1 MKTLSAIIASYLIG
15 ASLVAFGAVL
25 IGIAKDLLDKR
36 KKRT

>member
-25 IGIAKDLLDKR
+25 VGIFKDLQR
-36 KKRT
+36 GKK